1 MSKEKEFNTVHSKAV
16 AELFFLGEYHWETIY
31 KQANGRLPM
40 NPRVAIAIDIY
51 QKTVV
56 TIETTQKQL
65 LDEAARRFREL
76 KKEDFDQIQGIREGF
91 GFINQQNPLADASE
105 GVDLTPE
112 QITANYLNRQRLRE
126 GIEL

>member
-1 MSKEKEFNTVHSKAV
+1 MSKEKEFNTVHSKVV

-40 NPRVAIAIDIY
+40 NPRVAIAIEIY
-51 QKTVV
+51 QQAVV
-56 TIETTQKQL
+56 TIETTQQQL
-65 LDEAARRFREL
+65 LDEAARRFRDLTKDEVQRL
-76 KKEDFDQIQGIREGF
+76 HSSREGF
-91 GFINQQNPLADASE
+91 MSESQENPRVNAAY

-112 QITANYLNRQRLRE
+112 QITANYLNAQRQRE